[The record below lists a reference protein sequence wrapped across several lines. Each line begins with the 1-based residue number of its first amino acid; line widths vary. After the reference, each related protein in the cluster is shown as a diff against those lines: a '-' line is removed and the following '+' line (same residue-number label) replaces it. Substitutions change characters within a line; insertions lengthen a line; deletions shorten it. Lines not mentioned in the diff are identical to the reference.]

1 MAVGRGGR
9 ARRADAQSWSLR
21 AFLGSGQPFTRP
33 AVKRYKRARRR
44 IIHHPKFFLFD
55 AGVFRAIRPRGP
67 LDSAIEVKRKR
78 SVVSNDLNG
87 LKAFASEYP
96 EARRLLFYGGE
107 HEAVVEGVRLV
118 PFGMAFTRMEEL
130 VFG

>member
-1 MAVGRGGR
+1 MSRECQINRKVAESYFGILEDMLIGVMIP
-9 ARRADAQSWSLR
+9 
-21 AFLGSGQPFTRP
+21 AFQ
-33 AVKRYKRARRR
+33 KRARRR